1 MTIQL
6 LRNSTNHA
14 PLRRS
19 SLMLRR
25 LTAVFLVAVSAV
37 IFALSAVADRPTR
50 TPFEGVTFSGA
61 VLNDVC
67 AFPVNISGT
76 VSGFE
81 IDYRDQS
88 GALTRSFI
96 HQVEQDTFTANG
108 RTLVGDPFTS
118 RIPDPLR

>member
-1 MTIQL
+1 MTTLFLINCVN
-6 LRNSTNHA
+6 RA

-25 LTAVFLVAVSAV
+25 LTVVFLVAVGAI

-50 TPFEGVTFSGA
+50 IPFESAFSNV
-61 VLNDVC
+61 VLTDVC
-67 AFPVNISGT
+67 AFPVYVSGT
-76 VSGFE
+76 FSGFE

-88 GALTRSFI
+88 GALTRSFV

-108 RTLVGDPFTS
+108 KDARGRPVHD
-118 RIPDPLR
+118 RIPYPLR